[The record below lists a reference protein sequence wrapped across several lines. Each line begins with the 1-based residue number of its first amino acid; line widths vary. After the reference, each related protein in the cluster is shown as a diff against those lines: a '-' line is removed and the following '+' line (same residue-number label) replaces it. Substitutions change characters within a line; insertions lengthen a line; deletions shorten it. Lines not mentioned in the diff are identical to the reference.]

1 MKLNRLGLIQRLSHI
16 EDEQAGKAVQR
27 DRQALDRSLDTAKL
41 IETYRQ
47 NLSISGRP
55 GHHYDGQTLRSH
67 AAFYVVAD
75 AANVEASRAV
85 ADAKVQLDGALGHW
99 TKAREHSR
107 TLDKKYRAVKKTM
120 FRERE
125 IRQAC

>member
-16 EDEQAGKAVQR
+16 EGEQAAKAVQR
-27 DRQALDRSLDTAKL
+27 DRQALDRSLNTAKL
-41 IETYRQ
+41 IEDYRR
-47 NLSISGRP
+47 NLSISDRP
-55 GHHYDGQTLRSH
+55 DHHYDGQTLRSH

-75 AANVEASRAV
+75 AATAEASRVV

-99 TKAREHSR
+99 TKVREHSR

-120 FRERE
+120 LRERE